1 MWSLPIPWSTRD
13 WKRQG
18 LKSII
23 EVRRISHRN
32 GKHTELSEE
41 VPYYLSSMASVRKD
55 ACLSLAFCLKVRLN
69 GMIAI
74 SGA

>member
-1 MWSLPIPWSTRD
+1 VWSLPIPWSTRD

-41 VPYYLSSMASVRKD
+41 VPYYLSSMAS
-55 ACLSLAFCLKVRLN
+55 AA
-69 GMIAI
+69 
-74 SGA
+74 